1 MKKPLKDS
9 FIIGFA
15 LFSMFFGAGNVIFPP
30 YLGLESGPHWLLGFI
45 SYYIADIGL
54 ALLAMFAILR
64 QGSPEKVTS
73 RIGKVPSVLLMCA
86 IVLCIGPMLAI
97 PRTAATTFETSVT
110 PLVSGVSPVLFS
122 VLFFLLILLLLFGL
136 MGGGIGYLGYAAGA
150 ELVSLVQN
158 WEGLLEGLRTV
169 LDQLELIS
177 FQLWTL
183 VPPELTESVQ
193 SVADGLMDWLN
204 TAVPNILQ
212 NAVAFTTEK
221 AKRVPS
227 FGLALI
233 IYVMAAYMLTVDYPE
248 LRARAAQHTHERLLR
263 FVVQVRNIALA
274 AFGGYLRAELL
285 LSVGVF
291 FILLVG
297 FFLIGQSYGLLL
309 ALGLAMLDFIPIVG
323 AGTIMVPWAFLALFT
338 HDYAQAIQIM
348 LIWGVIAMF
357 RRVGEPKV
365 VGDQTGL
372 SPILSLVS
380 IYVGMRLGGVLGMV
394 LGPTVALI
402 ALNLVKLGLFEGL
415 RLDLAAAA
423 EDIMALLRERPE
435 N

>member
-1 MKKPLKDS
+1 M
-9 FIIGFA
+9 
-15 LFSMFFGAGNVIFPP
+15 
-30 YLGLESGPHWLLGFI
+30 
-45 SYYIADIGL
+45 
-54 ALLAMFAILR
+54 
-64 QGSPEKVTS
+64 
-73 RIGKVPSVLLMCA
+73 
-86 IVLCIGPMLAI
+86 
-97 PRTAATTFETSVT
+97 
-110 PLVSGVSPVLFS
+110 
-122 VLFFLLILLLLFGL
+122 
-136 MGGGIGYLGYAAGA
+136 
-150 ELVSLVQN
+150 
-158 WEGLLEGLRTV
+158 

-285 LSVGVF
+285 LSVGCF

-297 FFLIGQSYGLLL
+297 FFPDRTVLRPAAGSGAGHAGLHPHRGGRDDHG
-309 ALGLAMLDFIPIVG
+309 ALGLSGPVHPRLR
-323 AGTIMVPWAFLALFT
+323 
-338 HDYAQAIQIM
+338 
-348 LIWGVIAMF
+348 F
-357 RRVGEPKV
+357 RPSR
-365 VGDQTGL
+365 
-372 SPILSLVS
+372 SC
-380 IYVGMRLGGVLGMV
+380 
-394 LGPTVALI
+394 
-402 ALNLVKLGLFEGL
+402 
-415 RLDLAAAA
+415 
-423 EDIMALLRERPE
+423 
-435 N
+435 

>member
-1 MKKPLKDS
+1 MKDKKLTWTQR
-9 FIIGFA
+9 GR
-15 LFSMFFGAGNVIFPP
+15 LWLR
-30 YLGLESGPHWLLGFI
+30 LGLRFV
-45 SYYIADIGL
+45 L
-54 ALLAMFAILR
+54 ALLALWLLR
-64 QGSPEKVTS
+64 AVGLP
-73 RIGKVPSVLLMCA
+73 LLSLCA
-86 IVLCIGPMLAI
+86 PFVAALI
-97 PRTAATTFETSVT
+97 TAALLH
-110 PLVSGVSPVLFS
+110 PPVQWLQKRLHWPRKLS
-122 VLFFLLILLLLFGL
+122 SLLILLLLFGL

>member
-1 MKKPLKDS
+1 MKDKKLTWPQRGRLW
-9 FIIGFA
+9 
-15 LFSMFFGAGNVIFPP
+15 LR
-30 YLGLESGPHWLLGFI
+30 LGL
-45 SYYIADIGL
+45 
-54 ALLAMFAILR
+54 R
-64 QGSPEKVTS
+64 
-73 RIGKVPSVLLMCA
+73 
-86 IVLCIGPMLAI
+86 
-97 PRTAATTFETSVT
+97 
-110 PLVSGVSPVLFS
+110 LV
-122 VLFFLLILLLLFGL
+122 
-136 MGGGIGYLGYAAGA
+136 
-150 ELVSLVQN
+150 
-158 WEGLLEGLRTV
+158 
-169 LDQLELIS
+169 
-177 FQLWTL
+177 
-183 VPPELTESVQ
+183 
-193 SVADGLMDWLN
+193 
-204 TAVPNILQ
+204 
-212 NAVAFTTEK
+212 
-221 AKRVPS
+221 
-227 FGLALI
+227 
-233 IYVMAAYMLTVDYPE
+233 
-248 LRARAAQHTHERLLR
+248 
-263 FVVQVRNIALA
+263 
-274 AFGGYLRAELL
+274 
-285 LSVGVF
+285 
-291 FILLVG
+291 
-297 FFLIGQSYGLLL
+297 L

>member
-1 MKKPLKDS
+1 MA
-9 FIIGFA
+9 A
-15 LFSMFFGAGNVIFPP
+15 LITA
-30 YLGLESGPHWLLGFI
+30 
-45 SYYIADIGL
+45 
-54 ALLAMFAILR
+54 ALLHPPVQWLQKR
-64 QGSPEKVTS
+64 
-73 RIGKVPSVLLMCA
+73 LHW
-86 IVLCIGPMLAI
+86 
-97 PRTAATTFETSVT
+97 PRKLS
-110 PLVSGVSPVLFS
+110 S
-122 VLFFLLILLLLFGL
+122 LLILLLLFGL

-297 FFLIGQSYGLLL
+297 FAVYTAGIIGFVGLVIPHMVRILFGTDHKKL
-309 ALGLAMLDFIPIVG
+309 IPISALLGAIFLLWSDVLCRVVLPGKEIPIGVLTALVG
-323 AGTIMVPWAFLALFT
+323 APVFIYLMARKKYGF
-338 HDYAQAIQIM
+338 
-348 LIWGVIAMF
+348 G
-357 RRVGEPKV
+357 G
-365 VGDQTGL
+365 GD
-372 SPILSLVS
+372 
-380 IYVGMRLGGVLGMV
+380 
-394 LGPTVALI
+394 
-402 ALNLVKLGLFEGL
+402 
-415 RLDLAAAA
+415 
-423 EDIMALLRERPE
+423 
-435 N
+435 

>member
-1 MKKPLKDS
+1 MKDKKLTWPQRGRLW
-9 FIIGFA
+9 
-15 LFSMFFGAGNVIFPP
+15 LR
-30 YLGLESGPHWLLGFI
+30 LGLRLVLVLLALWLLRAVGRPLLSLCAPFVAALI
-45 SYYIADIGL
+45 TA
-54 ALLAMFAILR
+54 ALLH
-64 QGSPEKVTS
+64 
-73 RIGKVPSVLLMCA
+73 
-86 IVLCIGPMLAI
+86 
-97 PRTAATTFETSVT
+97 
-110 PLVSGVSPVLFS
+110 PLVQWLQRRLHWPRKLSS
-122 VLFFLLILLLLFGL
+122 LLILLLLFGL
-136 MGGGIGYLGYAAGA
+136 AGGGIGYLGYAVGA

-158 WEGLLEGLRTV
+158 WDGLLEGFHAV
-169 LDQLELIS
+169 LDQVEVIS
-177 FQLWTL
+177 FQLWNL

-193 SVADGLMDWLN
+193 SVADGLMDWLS
-204 TAVPNILQ
+204 TAVPGVLQ

-233 IYVMAAYMLTVDYPE
+233 IYVMAAYMLTVDYPD
-248 LRARAAQHTHERLLR
+248 
-263 FVVQVRNIALA
+263 
-274 AFGGYLRAELL
+274 LRAELL

-291 FILLVG
+291 FILLMG

-372 SPILSLVS
+372 SPILSLMS
-380 IYVGMRLGGVLGMV
+380 IYVGMRLGGVMGMV

-435 N
+435 I

>member
-1 MKKPLKDS
+1 MLVLL
-9 FIIGFA
+9 A
-15 LFSMFFGAGNVIFPP
+15 L
-30 YLGLESGPHWLLGFI
+30 WLLRAVGRPLLSLCAPFVAALI
-45 SYYIADIGL
+45 TA
-54 ALLAMFAILR
+54 ALLH
-64 QGSPEKVTS
+64 
-73 RIGKVPSVLLMCA
+73 
-86 IVLCIGPMLAI
+86 
-97 PRTAATTFETSVT
+97 
-110 PLVSGVSPVLFS
+110 PLVQWLQRRLHWPRKLSS
-122 VLFFLLILLLLFGL
+122 LLILLLLFGL
-136 MGGGIGYLGYAAGA
+136 AGGGIGYLGYAVGA

-158 WEGLLEGLRTV
+158 WDGLLEGFHAV
-169 LDQLELIS
+169 LDQVEVIS
-177 FQLWTL
+177 FQLWNL

-193 SVADGLMDWLN
+193 SVADGLMDWLS
-204 TAVPNILQ
+204 TAVPGVLQ

-372 SPILSLVS
+372 SPILSLMS
-380 IYVGMRLGGVLGMV
+380 IYVGMRLGGVMGMV

-435 N
+435 I

>member
-1 MKKPLKDS
+1 MKDKKLTWPQRGRLW
-9 FIIGFA
+9 
-15 LFSMFFGAGNVIFPP
+15 LR
-30 YLGLESGPHWLLGFI
+30 LGLRLV
-45 SYYIADIGL
+45 L
-54 ALLAMFAILR
+54 ALLALWLLR
-64 QGSPEKVTS
+64 AVGLP
-73 RIGKVPSVLLMCA
+73 LLSLCA
-86 IVLCIGPMLAI
+86 PFVAALI
-97 PRTAATTFETSVT
+97 TAALLH
-110 PLVSGVSPVLFS
+110 PPVQWLQKRLHWRRKLS
-122 VLFFLLILLLLFGL
+122 SLLILLLLFGL

-297 FFLIGQSYGLLL
+297 FFLIGTVLRPAAGL
-309 ALGLAMLDFIPIVG
+309 
-323 AGTIMVPWAFLALFT
+323 
-338 HDYAQAIQIM
+338 
-348 LIWGVIAMF
+348 WGW
-357 RRVGEPKV
+357 PCW
-365 VGDQTGL
+365 TS
-372 SPILSLVS
+372 SPSWGQGRS
-380 IYVGMRLGGVLGMV
+380 WCP
-394 LGPTVALI
+394 GPFWPCSPMIT
-402 ALNLVKLGLFEGL
+402 L
-415 RLDLAAAA
+415 RPS
-423 EDIMALLRERPE
+423 RSC
-435 N
+435 

>member
-1 MKKPLKDS
+1 MKDKKLTWPQRGRLW
-9 FIIGFA
+9 
-15 LFSMFFGAGNVIFPP
+15 LR
-30 YLGLESGPHWLLGFI
+30 LGLRLVLVLLALWLLRAVGRPLLSLCAPFVAALI
-45 SYYIADIGL
+45 TA
-54 ALLAMFAILR
+54 ALLH
-64 QGSPEKVTS
+64 
-73 RIGKVPSVLLMCA
+73 
-86 IVLCIGPMLAI
+86 
-97 PRTAATTFETSVT
+97 
-110 PLVSGVSPVLFS
+110 PLVQWLQRRLHWPRKLSS
-122 VLFFLLILLLLFGL
+122 LLILLLLFGL
-136 MGGGIGYLGYAAGA
+136 AGGGIGYLGYAVGA

-158 WEGLLEGLRTV
+158 WDGLLEGFHAV
-169 LDQLELIS
+169 LDQVEVIS
-177 FQLWTL
+177 FQLWNL

-193 SVADGLMDWLN
+193 SVADGLMDWLS
-204 TAVPNILQ
+204 TAVPGVLQ
-212 NAVAFTTEK
+212 NAV
-221 AKRVPS
+221 
-227 FGLALI
+227 
-233 IYVMAAYMLTVDYPE
+233 AYMLTVDYPE

-291 FILLVG
+291 FILLMG

-372 SPILSLVS
+372 SPILSLMS
-380 IYVGMRLGGVLGMV
+380 IYVGMRLGGVMGMV

-435 N
+435 I

>member
-1 MKKPLKDS
+1 MRNHEPYSDIEVKSKPKSKKWIKAAAAA
-9 FIIGFA
+9 A
-15 LFSMFFGAGNVIFPP
+15 LITA
-30 YLGLESGPHWLLGFI
+30 
-45 SYYIADIGL
+45 
-54 ALLAMFAILR
+54 ALLH
-64 QGSPEKVTS
+64 P
-73 RIGKVPSVLLMCA
+73 
-86 IVLCIGPMLAI
+86 
-97 PRTAATTFETSVT
+97 
-110 PLVSGVSPVLFS
+110 PVQWLQKRLHWRRKLS
-122 VLFFLLILLLLFGL
+122 SLLILLLLFGL